1 MELVSYAMDFVS
13 YLMQNLSEKHI
24 SRISSIILFGSAARG
39 EAGKDSDVDIF
50 IDSKDEKLEK
60 NIEKITRNFYDSIK
74 FRKYWNLLGI
84 KNDIHII
91 AGQLDEW
98 KLKDSMLGSSVV
110 LYEKYSPKL
119 KEGRNRIILSW
130 GNIKPNSKRVMMN
143 KKLSGYN
150 YYGKRYSGLL
160 EKYNGSK
167 LGANVIIVNA
177 EDIKLFL
184 DVFRSFKAAV
194 KIQRVFEYNQ

>member
-13 YLMQNLSEKHI
+13 YLMQNLNEKHI
-24 SRISSIILFGSAARG
+24 SRIRSIILFGSAARG
-39 EAGKDSDVDIF
+39 EAGKDSDLDIF

-60 NIEKITRNFYDSIK
+60 DAEKLTQKFYDSIK
-74 FRKYWNLLGI
+74 FKKYWNLLGI
-84 KNDIHII
+84 KNDIHVIV
-91 AGQLDEW
+91 GQLDKW
-98 KLKDSMLGSSVV
+98 KLKDSMLGSSIV

-119 KEGRNRIILSW
+119 EKGRNRIIFSW
-130 GNIKPNSKRVMMN
+130 GNIKSNSKRVMLN

-167 LGANVIIVNA
+167 LGSNVIIINT

-194 KIQRVFEYNQ
+194 KMQKVFEYES